1 MLANFLKEFA
11 DIWIIFNLFNYISFK
26 ALLAASTALLF
37 SWIIGPRMIA
47 FLQRKQWG
55 EEIRQDGPQTH
66 QAKAGTPTMGGFII
80 LSAVGIPTLLWADL
94 SNMYIQLIF
103 LATLW
108 MGVVGFIDDYLKT
121 VKKKK
126 KGLIA
131 KYKLAGQVLIGAILS
146 IVLMYSDQWNGFYAN
161 STVPF
166 FKNLELNW
174 GILFIPM
181 VIFVITATSN
191 AVNLTDGLDGL
202 AIGVS
207 TIAMMAFA
215 GIAYVTGN
223 INYAEYLNIRFLP
236 GAGELTIYAAA
247 LIGAGVGFLW
257 YNTFPAS
264 VFMGDTGSLA
274 LGAALG
280 SMAILLKKELIL
292 PLIGG
297 VFVIETLSVIIQTM
311 WFKYTRKK
319 TGTGRRVFKMAP
331 LHHHYELKGWPETQ
345 VVVRFWILAVLF
357 ALMSLATFKIR

>member
-297 VFVIETLSVIIQTM
+297 VFVIETLSVIIQN
-311 WFKYTRKK
+311 
-319 TGTGRRVFKMAP
+319 
-331 LHHHYELKGWPETQ
+331 H
-345 VVVRFWILAVLF
+345 VV
-357 ALMSLATFKIR
+357 

>member
-297 VFVIETLSVIIQTM
+297 VFVLETLSVIIQTI

>member
-280 SMAILLKKELIL
+280 SMAILLKK
-292 PLIGG
+292 
-297 VFVIETLSVIIQTM
+297 S
-311 WFKYTRKK
+311 
-319 TGTGRRVFKMAP
+319 
-331 LHHHYELKGWPETQ
+331 
-345 VVVRFWILAVLF
+345 
-357 ALMSLATFKIR
+357 

>member
-174 GILFIPM
+174 GFCLFP
-181 VIFVITATSN
+181 
-191 AVNLTDGLDGL
+191 
-202 AIGVS
+202 
-207 TIAMMAFA
+207 
-215 GIAYVTGN
+215 
-223 INYAEYLNIRFLP
+223 
-236 GAGELTIYAAA
+236 
-247 LIGAGVGFLW
+247 W
-257 YNTFPAS
+257 
-264 VFMGDTGSLA
+264 
-274 LGAALG
+274 
-280 SMAILLKKELIL
+280 
-292 PLIGG
+292 
-297 VFVIETLSVIIQTM
+297 
-311 WFKYTRKK
+311 
-319 TGTGRRVFKMAP
+319 
-331 LHHHYELKGWPETQ
+331 
-345 VVVRFWILAVLF
+345 LF
-357 ALMSLATFKIR
+357 SS

>member
-297 VFVIETLSVIIQTM
+297 VFVLETLSVIIQTM